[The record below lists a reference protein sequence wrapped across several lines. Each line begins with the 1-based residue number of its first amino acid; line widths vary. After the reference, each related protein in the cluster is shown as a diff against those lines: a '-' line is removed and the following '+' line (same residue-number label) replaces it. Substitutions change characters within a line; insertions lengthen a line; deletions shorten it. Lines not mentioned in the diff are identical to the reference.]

1 MDTNFFNQITQMN
14 IEGNLQINIQ
24 KTDEQNYIVSVLLQN
39 EHCGDTAKNCIPPLI
54 LKGTADDLDN
64 GFFENIKQPMEQT
77 SALLVHMESYLKAQ
91 ENAKRQSTMEKE
103 NAEKQ
108 KKEQDTQEK
117 KYQQAMSK
125 ANKLEIEGEYRKAWT
140 AVPEVT
146 DFPKYADEIRKRK
159 KELSAQF
166 APNLFK

>member
-1 MDTNFFNQITQMN
+1 MDTNFFNQITQLN

-39 EHCGDTAKNCIPPLI
+39 EHCGDTAKNSIPPLI

-77 SALLVHMESYLKAQ
+77 SALLVDMESYLKAQ
-91 ENAKRQSTMEKE
+91 ELAKRQSAMEKE
-103 NAEKQ
+103 NAEKE
-108 KKEQDTQEK
+108 KKEQDAQEK
-117 KYQQAMSK
+117 KYQQAMGK
-125 ANKLEIEGEYRKAWT
+125 ADKLEIEGEYRKAWT

-159 KELSAQF
+159 KELSNQF